1 MKKCF
6 KYLSLFLVIILVL
19 SGCGKGK
26 QEDAS
31 SDESKTASSE
41 HKGGVLK
48 VGMPAAPTGVYSSV
62 LSSDH
67 TDFTVESYF
76 NEALMKIDKKIK
88 PKPYIASW
96 KDIDPGK
103 KIEFKIKKGIK
114 WHDGNKFTID
124 DRIYTLDVLA
134 NKDYDGQYYPSVE
147 NIKGAKEVHEGK
159 ADHISGLKKLDNYT
173 MEVTFDKKKL
183 NYLTGFVGG
192 PLLSKKY
199 LSDIPVKDLSKS
211 DKIRKHPIGI
221 GPYKVKKIVAGEAI
235 QLERFD
241 DYWQG
246 KPALDKIELKVV
258 DQPQMIKA
266 LEKGDID
273 LVDDA
278 TGPMAKEAKKSKN
291 NLKVLSTPSL
301 DYAIIGFVS
310 HDYDKA
316 KNKTGKVR
324 PKYENKELRQAL
336 LYAIDR
342 EKRVKAFFNGYGS
355 VINSFVPSTEWIAAD
370 PKDLKDYKY
379 DPEKSKKILDKLGY
393 KDRDGDGFREDPNGK
408 PFVINLKHYAGTN
421 PTFEPR
427 TAAIKDFWEK
437 VGLKTK
443 VKLVEFGKYNDDL
456 ADASKNM
463 EVYFRSWAGGTD
475 PDPSDLY
482 DTDRPQNE
490 MRTVLPKSD
499 KLLDDALDFDKV
511 GTDEKKRKE
520 LYVKWQQYMNEELP
534 ALPML
539 QMKSIAITN
548 NKVRNYDI
556 QLGTEAQFYKVTKD
570 N

>member
-1 MKKCF
+1 MRKYF
-6 KYLSLFLVIILVL
+6 KYLTLVLIIILVL

-26 QEDAS
+26 QQDAS
-31 SDESKTASSE
+31 NDESKTDTSE
-41 HKGGVLK
+41 HKGGTLK
-48 VGMPAAPTGVYSSV
+48 VGMPAAPTGVYSSI

-67 TDFTVESYF
+67 TDATVEGYF
-76 NEALMKIDKKIK
+76 NENVIKVDKKVK
-88 PKPYIASW
+88 PKPFIASW

-114 WHDGNKFTID
+114 WHDGNELTID
-124 DRIYTLDVLA
+124 DWIYTLEVLA
-134 NKDYDGQYYPSVE
+134 NKDYSGSYYPSVE
-147 NIKGAKEVHEGK
+147 NIKGAKEMHDGK
-159 ADHISGLKKLDNYT
+159 ADHISGIKKKDNYT
-173 MEVTFDKKKL
+173 MEVTFDKKKV
-183 NYLTGFVGG
+183 NYLTGFISG

-199 LSDIPVKDLSKS
+199 LSDVPVKDLAKS

-221 GPYKVKKIVAGEAI
+221 GPYKVKKIVQGEAI

-246 KPALDKIELKVV
+246 KPALDKIEIKVI

-273 LVDDA
+273 LVNEA
-278 TGPMAKEAKKSKN
+278 TAPMAKEAKKSKEKI
-291 NLKVLSTPSL
+291 KVLSTPSL
-301 DYAIIGFVS
+301 DYAVIGFVS

-316 KNKTGKVR
+316 KNKTGEVR
-324 PKYENKELRQAL
+324 PKYESKELRQAL

-342 EKRVKAFFNGYGS
+342 KKWINAFFNGYGTE
-355 VINSFVPSTEWIAAD
+355 INSYVLSTEWIAAD
-370 PKDLKDYKY
+370 SKDLKKYKY
-379 DPEKSKKILDKLGY
+379 DPEKAKKILDKLGY
-393 KDRDGDGFREDPNGK
+393 KDKDGDGFREDPKGK
-408 PFVINLKHYAGTN
+408 QFVINLKHYAGSN

-443 VKLVEFGKYNDDL
+443 IKLVEFGKYNDDL
-456 ADASKNM
+456 ANASKNM
-463 EVYFRSWAGGTD
+463 EVYFRTWAGGTD

-482 DTDRPQNE
+482 HTDRPMNE

-511 GTDEKKRKE
+511 GKDEKKRKE
-520 LYVKWQQYMNEELP
+520 LYVQWQKYMNEELP

-539 QMKSIAITN
+539 QMKSISIVN
-548 NKVRNYDI
+548 DKVRNYDI
-556 QLGTEAQFYKVTKD
+556 EIGSDKDLYQLTKV

>member
-6 KYLSLFLVIILVL
+6 KYLTLLLVIILVL
-19 SGCGKGK
+19 SGCGKEK
-26 QEDAS
+26 PNDNNKDAS
-31 SDESKTASSE
+31 KTDTSD
-41 HKGGVLK
+41 HKGGTLK
-48 VGMPAAPTGVYSSV
+48 VGMPAAPSGVYSSI

-67 TDFTVESYF
+67 SDATVEGYF
-76 NEALMKIDKKIK
+76 NEGLIKVDKKVK
-88 PKPYIASW
+88 PKSFIASW

-114 WHDGNKFTID
+114 WHDGNELTID
-124 DRIYTLDVLA
+124 DWIYTLEVLA
-134 NKDYDGQYYPSVE
+134 NKDYSGSYYPSVE
-147 NIKGAKEVHEGK
+147 NIKGAKEMHNGE
-159 ADHISGLKKLDNYT
+159 ADHLIGIKKKDKYT
-173 MEVTFDKKKL
+173 MEVTFDKKKV
-183 NYLTGFVGG
+183 NYLTGFISG

-199 LSDIPVKDLSKS
+199 LSDVPVKDLAKS

-221 GPYKVKKIVAGEAI
+221 GPYKVKKIVQGEAI
-235 QLERFD
+235 QLERFN

-246 KPALDKIELKVV
+246 KPSLEKIELKVI

-273 LVDDA
+273 LVNDA
-278 TGPMAKEAKKSKN
+278 TAPMAKEAKKSKEN
-291 NLKVLSTPSL
+291 IKVLSTPSL
-301 DYAIIGFVS
+301 EYAVIGFVS

-336 LYAIDR
+336 MYAIDR
-342 EKRVKAFFNGYGS
+342 KKWINAFFNGYGS
-355 VINSFVPSTEWIAAD
+355 EINSYVPSTEWIAAD
-370 PKDLKDYKY
+370 SKDLNDYKY
-379 DPEKSKKILDKLGY
+379 NPEKAKKILDKLGY
-393 KDRDGDGFREDPNGK
+393 KDKDGDGFREDPNGK
-408 PFVINLKHYAGTN
+408 PFVINLKHYAGSN

-456 ADASKNM
+456 ANASKDI
-463 EVYFRSWAGGTD
+463 EVYFRSWTGGTD

-482 DTDRPQNE
+482 HTDRPMNE

-499 KLLDDALDFDKV
+499 KLLDEALDFDKV
-511 GTDEKKRKE
+511 GKDEKKRKD
-520 LYVKWQQYMNEELP
+520 LYVQWQKYMNEELP

-539 QMKSIAITN
+539 QMKSISIVN
-548 NKVRNYDI
+548 DKIRNYDI
-556 QLGTEAQFYKVTKD
+556 EIGNDKDLYQLTKID
-570 N
+570 